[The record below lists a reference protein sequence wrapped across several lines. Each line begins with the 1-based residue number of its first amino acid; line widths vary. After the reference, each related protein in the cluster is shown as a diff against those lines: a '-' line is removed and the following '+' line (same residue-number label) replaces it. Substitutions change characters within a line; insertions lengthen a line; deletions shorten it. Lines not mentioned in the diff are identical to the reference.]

1 MTEPRLDYLGP
12 LPGPEPRAP
21 VSLVQR
27 LGGLPWPFVLVVI
40 LPTLLAAIYYLLIA
54 SPRYVSEARFI
65 VRAPAQTQPSA
76 LGVALQGVGL
86 PGAQTDA
93 FAVHEYIRSRD
104 GLSDLGRRYDVAAV
118 LGRPGADILSRYPRP
133 WDSRTFEGLHRGYQ
147 RFVTVGYDST
157 TGISTLRVESF
168 SPEEAAGMA
177 EALLQGGER
186 LVNRLNVRAATDA
199 VAAAEQAQAEARTR
213 LDTAQQRLI
222 AFRNRERVID
232 PARTAAEGG
241 KLIGD
246 LMATVAGLKADRSQL
261 AAEAPQSPRLPGL
274 DSRIA
279 AFERQIA
286 LERAKIAGDA
296 GSLAPQVSAYEDLVQ
311 EREFAGEQL
320 TEAAAAL
327 VLARQESRRQ
337 SLYLERVVNPSR
349 PDEALEPRRWLS
361 LLTVLASALL
371 VYGIGWMIWA
381 GVREH
386 GQG

>member
-1 MTEPRLDYLGP
+1 MTEPRIDYIGP
-12 LPGPEPRAP
+12 LPGTETRARP
-21 VSLVQR
+21 LIVER
-27 LGGLPWPFVLVVI
+27 MARLPWPFLVIVV

-54 SPRYVSEARFI
+54 SPRYVSEAQFI
-65 VRAPAQTQPSA
+65 VRAPARSQPSA
-76 LGVALQGVGL
+76 LGIALQGVGL
-86 PGAQTDA
+86 PGPQTDA

-104 GLSDLGRRYDVAAV
+104 GLSDLGTHFDVAAV
-118 LGRPGADILSRYPRP
+118 LGRPGADLLARYPRP
-133 WDSRTFEGLHRGYQ
+133 WESRTREGLHRGYQ
-147 RFVTVGYDST
+147 RFITVGYDST
-157 TGISTLRVESF
+157 TGISTLRVEAF
-168 SPEEAAGMA
+168 TPGDAEGMA
-177 EALLQGGER
+177 EALLQGGEA
-186 LVNRLNVRAATDA
+186 LVNRLNVRAASDA
-199 VAAAEQAQAEARTR
+199 VAAAEQAQAEASAR
-213 LDTAQQRLI
+213 LASAQQRLI
-222 AFRNRERVID
+222 AFRNREQFID
-232 PARTAAEGG
+232 PVRTATEGG

-261 AAEAPQSPRLPGL
+261 AAEAPQSPRLPGI

-311 EREFAGEQL
+311 EREFAGAQL

-337 SLYLERVVNPSR
+337 TLYLERIVNPNR
-349 PDEALEPRRWLS
+349 PDQPLEPRRWLS
-361 LLTVLASALL
+361 LLTVLASTLL
-371 VYGIGWMIWA
+371 IYGIGWLVWA

>member
-12 LPGPEPRAP
+12 LPGTDPRP
-21 VSLVQR
+21 TRPIPQR
-27 LGGLPWPFVLVVI
+27 LTGLPWPFLLVVG

-104 GLSDLGRRYDVAAV
+104 GLRDLATHYDVAAM
-118 LGRPGADILSRYPRP
+118 LGRPGTDILSRYPRP
-133 WDSRTFEGLHRGYQ
+133 WDSRTFEGLHRGYL
-147 RFVTVGYDST
+147 RFITVGYDST
-157 TGISTLRVESF
+157 TGISTLRVEAF
-168 SPEEAAGMA
+168 TPADAEGMA
-177 EALLQGGER
+177 ETLLRGGEG
-186 LVNRLNVRAATDA
+186 LINRLNMRAATDA
-199 VAAAEQAQAEARTR
+199 VAAAEQAQTEARTR
-213 LDTAQQRLI
+213 LAAAQQRLI
-222 AFRNRERVID
+222 AFRNRERFID

-246 LMATVAGLKADRSQL
+246 LMATVASLKADRSQL
-261 AAEAPQSPRLPGL
+261 AAEAPQSPRLPGI

-311 EREFAGEQL
+311 EREFAGQQL

-349 PDEALEPRRWLS
+349 PDEPVEPRRWMA

-371 VYGIGWMIWA
+371 IYGIGWLVWA

>member
-1 MTEPRLDYLGP
+1 MTEPRLDYLDP
-12 LPGPEPRAP
+12 LPGTDPRP
-21 VSLVQR
+21 TRPILQR
-27 LGGLPWPFVLVVI
+27 LTGLPWPFLLVVG

-104 GLSDLGRRYDVAAV
+104 GLRDLATHYDVAAM

-133 WDSRTFEGLHRGYQ
+133 WDSRTFEGLHRGYL
-147 RFVTVGYDST
+147 RFIIVGYDST
-157 TGISTLRVESF
+157 TGISTLRVEAF
-168 SPEEAAGMA
+168 TPADAEGMA
-177 EALLQGGER
+177 ETLLQGGES
-186 LVNRLNVRAATDA
+186 LINRLNTRAATDA
-199 VAAAEQAQAEARTR
+199 VTAAEQAQDEARTR
-213 LDTAQQRLI
+213 LATAQQRLI
-222 AFRNRERVID
+222 AFRNRERFID

-246 LMATVAGLKADRSQL
+246 LMATVASLKADRSQL
-261 AAEAPQSPRLPGL
+261 AAEAPQSPRLPGI

-311 EREFAGEQL
+311 EREFAGQQL

-349 PDEALEPRRWLS
+349 PDEPVEPRRWMS

-371 VYGIGWMIWA
+371 IYGIGWLVWA

>member
-12 LPGPEPRAP
+12 LPGTDPRP
-21 VSLVQR
+21 TRPIPQR
-27 LGGLPWPFVLVVI
+27 LTGLPWPFLLVVG

-104 GLSDLGRRYDVAAV
+104 GLRDLATHYDVAAM
-118 LGRPGADILSRYPRP
+118 LGRPGTDILSRYPRP
-133 WDSRTFEGLHRGYQ
+133 WDSRTFEGLHHGYL
-147 RFVTVGYDST
+147 RFITVGYDST
-157 TGISTLRVESF
+157 TGISTLRVEAF
-168 SPEEAAGMA
+168 TPADAEGMA
-177 EALLQGGER
+177 ETLLRGGES
-186 LVNRLNVRAATDA
+186 LINRLNMRAATDA
-199 VAAAEQAQAEARTR
+199 VAAAEQAQTEARTR
-213 LDTAQQRLI
+213 LAAAQQRLI
-222 AFRNRERVID
+222 AFRNRERFID

-246 LMATVAGLKADRSQL
+246 LMATVASLKADRSQL
-261 AAEAPQSPRLPGL
+261 AAEAPQSPRLPGI

-311 EREFAGEQL
+311 EREFAGQQL

-349 PDEALEPRRWLS
+349 PDEPVEPRRWMA

-371 VYGIGWMIWA
+371 IYGIGWLVWA

>member
-12 LPGPEPRAP
+12 LPGAAPRPAQ
-21 VSLVQR
+21 LVIKR
-27 LGGLPWPFVLVVI
+27 LTALPWPFLLIVV
-40 LPTLLAAIYYLLIA
+40 LPTLLAAIYYLLVA

-65 VRAPAQTQPSA
+65 VRAPAQAQPSA

-104 GLSDLGRRYDVAAV
+104 ALSDLGARYDVAA
-118 LGRPGADILSRYPRP
+118 LLDRPGTDILSRYPRP
-133 WDSRTFEGLHRGYQ
+133 WESRTLEGLHRGYQ

-157 TGISTLRVESF
+157 TGISTLRVEAF
-168 SPEEAAGMA
+168 TPADAQGMA
-177 EALLQGGER
+177 ETLLQGGER

-199 VAAAEQAQAEARTR
+199 VSAAEQAQREARSR
-213 LDTAQQRLI
+213 LATAQQRLI
-222 AFRNRERVID
+222 AFRNRERFID

-246 LMATVAGLKADRSQL
+246 LMATVASLKADRSQL
-261 AAEAPQSPRLPGL
+261 AAEAPQSPRLPGI

-286 LERAKIAGDA
+286 LERSKIAGDA

-311 EREFAGEQL
+311 EREFAGKQL

-327 VLARQESRRQ
+327 VLARQESLRQ
-337 SLYLERVVNPSR
+337 NLYLERVVNPGR
-349 PDEALEPRRWLS
+349 PDEAREPRRWLS
-361 LLTVLASALL
+361 LLTVLASSLL
-371 VYGIGWMIWA
+371 IYGIGWLVWA

>member
-12 LPGPEPRAP
+12 LPGADRCPAP
-21 VSLVQR
+21 PIAER
-27 LGGLPWPFVLVVI
+27 MARLPWPFLVIVV
-40 LPTLLAAIYYLLIA
+40 LPTLLAAVYYLLIA
-54 SPRYVSEARFI
+54 SPRYVSEAQFI
-65 VRAPAQTQPSA
+65 VRAPAQSQPSA
-76 LGVALQGVGL
+76 LGIALQGVGL
-86 PGAQTDA
+86 PGPQTDA

-104 GLSDLGRRYDVAAV
+104 GLSDLGARFDVAAL
-118 LGRPGADILSRYPRP
+118 LGPPGADLLARYPRP
-133 WDSRTFEGLHRGYQ
+133 WDSRTREGLHRGYQ
-147 RFVTVGYDST
+147 RFITVGYDST
-157 TGISTLRVESF
+157 TGISTLRVEAF
-168 SPEEAAGMA
+168 TAGDAEGMA
-177 EALLQGGER
+177 EALLQGGEA
-186 LVNRLNVRAATDA
+186 LVNRLNVRAASDA
-199 VAAAEQAQAEARTR
+199 VTAAEQAQVEASTR
-213 LDTAQQRLI
+213 LANAQQRLI
-222 AFRNRERVID
+222 AFRNREQFID
-232 PARTAAEGG
+232 PVRTATEGG

-261 AAEAPQSPRLPGL
+261 AAEAPQSPRLPGI

-311 EREFAGEQL
+311 EREFAGAQL

-337 SLYLERVVNPSR
+337 TLYLDRIVNPNR
-349 PDEALEPRRWLS
+349 PDEPLEPRRWLS
-361 LLTVLASALL
+361 LLTVLASTLL
-371 VYGIGWMIWA
+371 IYGIGWLVWA